1 MSGIWKMCVSQTI
14 IILGMTIMYLSSTL
28 WLWVIGVVV
37 VSIGCYIGQML
48 LAYAE
53 LELDLCKLNYPLDKS
68 LKM

>member
-1 MSGIWKMCVSQTI
+1 MCISQTI
-14 IILGMTIMYLSSTL
+14 IILGMAIMYLSSTL
-28 WLWVIGVVV
+28 WLWVIGMVV

-53 LELDLCKLNYPLDKS
+53 LELALYKLYHPLDKS

>member
-14 IILGMTIMYLSSTL
+14 IVLGMTIMYLSSTL
-28 WLWVIGVVV
+28 WLWVIGV